1 MKPFKL
7 HILIISLFLLTI
19 TAWSQNQKI
28 DQARVNF
35 ISQKLQLS
43 QAESQKFWP
52 VYNEYLDKI
61 KSIRHQRKKMFQ
73 EFDYSQNPADADQF
87 LKTFNQ
93 LELAEYQIKNEYSQ
107 KFKQIIGVVKTAHLF
122 KAEEEFRLELVK
134 ILKSD

>member
-1 MKPFKL
+1 
-7 HILIISLFLLTI
+7 LTI

-43 QAESQKFWP
+43 QVESQKFWP

-73 EFDYSQNPADADQF
+73 EFDYSQNRADADQF
-87 LKTFNQ
+87 IKTFNQ
-93 LELAEYQIKNEYSQ
+93 LELAEYQIKSEYSQ